1 MKKLYKFL
9 LISVLSSITLF
20 YSCDTV
26 ELELLTSP
34 NELSVDQADPDLLL
48 NSIQLSYRVSQRIFQ
63 ANSADLGRID
73 AMFGRN
79 YLENFGPGTLT
90 TSWNSYY
97 SNNAPNLQAIIGL
110 NENPDKDLSYH
121 IAMAKT
127 LQAHTLMQ
135 LVDFLGDVPFSEAGN
150 PVEFPKPTVDDD
162 ESVYNEAI
170 AMLAE
175 AKVLFQGTSGIGTG
189 TDLFYDGDESKWIK
203 LVNTLEMRAN
213 LTTKNY
219 AAVVSATNV
228 IESTDDDF
236 QFNYGDNVLSPDTR
250 HPNYA
255 DDYTNSGANI
265 YQNNWLVSQMIGA
278 FPHGDLSASTDP
290 RRRYYFYRQSF
301 NTPGN
306 FSLFED
312 VEGRFGPAGTIYGY
326 NGDGS
331 GETISCS
338 LQDTPSHLQ
347 FTPDEEIWCST
358 PLGYW
363 GRFHGNDEG
372 TPPDNFTRTAVGV
385 YPSGGSFD
393 GYPDAAPFIAH
404 YEQLDGS
411 ITTDPSGEYIGYVA
425 SINFLY
431 NQAVGLG
438 DGGAGAGIDP
448 IYLASYVDFM
458 KAEANLALGNTAA
471 AATHLEAGMTKSIAK
486 VQSFGALDA
495 SADFSQAPGSDKF
508 PNTVPDFIAAKVAEF
523 NDADATTSLDA
534 SGFPSAKDKF
544 DILGEQYFIA
554 IYGGAGDAFN
564 FIRRTGYPR
573 TLSRSIDG
581 NADTFPRTVLYP
593 GSEVSAN
600 SNLQQKA
607 DLSTTVFWDA
617 GIINPAN

>member
-26 ELELLTSP
+26 ELEILTSP
-34 NELSVDQADPDLLL
+34 NALSVDQADPDLLL
-48 NSIQLSYRVSQRIFQ
+48 NSVQLSYRRSQRVFQ
-63 ANSADLGRID
+63 ENSAELGRID
-73 AMFGRN
+73 NMFGRN
-79 YLENFGPGTLT
+79 YFENYGPATLNT
-90 TSWNSYY
+90 PWNSYY
-97 SNNAPNLQAIIGL
+97 SNNLPNLQTLITL

-121 IAMAKT
+121 IGMAKT

-150 PVEFPKPTVDDD
+150 PDEFPKPKADDD

-175 AKVLFQGTSGIGTG
+175 AKALFQGTTGIGTG
-189 TDLFYDGDESKWIK
+189 TDLFYDGDASKWIK

-228 IESTDDDF
+228 IATADDDF

-250 HPNYA
+250 HPDYI
-255 DDYTNSGANI
+255 DDYTSSGANI
-265 YQNNWLVSQMIGA
+265 YQSNWLISQMIGE
-278 FPHGDLSASTDP
+278 FPYGDFSGSSDP

-301 NTPGN
+301 NSPGN
-306 FSLFED
+306 MSLFED
-312 VEGRFGPAGTIYGY
+312 VNGRFGPAGSTYLY
-326 NGDGS
+326 EGDGD
-331 GETISCS
+331 GETLSCS
-338 LQDTPSHLQ
+338 LQDTPLHLQ
-347 FTPDEEIWCST
+347 FTPDEEIWCSM

-393 GYPDAAPFIAH
+393 GYPDSAPFIA
-404 YEQLDGS
+404 QFDS
-411 ITTDPSGEYIGYVA
+411 DGEYIGYVA
-425 SINFLY
+425 SINLLY
-431 NQAVGLG
+431 SQAVGLG
-438 DGGAGAGIDP
+438 NGGAGAGIDP
-448 IYLASYVDFM
+448 IYLSSYVDFM
-458 KAEANLALGNTAA
+458 KAEANLALGNTTA
-471 AATHLEAGMTKSIAK
+471 AATHLEDGMTKSIAK

-495 SADFSQAPGSDKF
+495 SADFSQAPSAA
-508 PNTVPDFIAAKVAEF
+508 TVTDFIAAKVAEF
-523 NDADATTSLDA
+523 NAADATTSLDA
-534 SGFPSAKDKF
+534 NGFPTAKDKL
-544 DILGEQYFIA
+544 DILGEQYFVA

-573 TLSRSIDG
+573 TISRSIDG
-581 NADTFPRTVLYP
+581 NADAFPRTVLYP
-593 GSEVSAN
+593 GDEVSAN
-600 SNLQQKA
+600 SNLLQKT
-607 DLSTTVFWDA
+607 DLNTTVFWDA
-617 GIINPAN
+617 GIVNPAN